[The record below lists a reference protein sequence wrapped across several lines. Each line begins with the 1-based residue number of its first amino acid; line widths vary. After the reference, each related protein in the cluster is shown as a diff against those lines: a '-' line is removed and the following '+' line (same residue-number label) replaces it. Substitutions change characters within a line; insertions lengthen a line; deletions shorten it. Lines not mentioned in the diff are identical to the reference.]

1 MKVSEIMSI
10 FRAETKDK
18 AKPYFVDEL
27 MALGFLNQA
36 QSEAA
41 RRARLLVDS
50 ESQEICRV
58 QVSAGEP
65 VVYIDPRIIS
75 IRRAR
80 LASSSRPLVKAKV
93 RDMDDRFPSWDSS
106 TNQSTPMIV
115 VTDYGTNQ
123 LYLHAIPKADDELL
137 LTVVREPLSDL
148 KGDNDVPEI
157 PARYHYGLIAWMKY
171 RAYSIDDADRYDPKQ
186 AAVALGHFESEFG
199 PRISATD
206 EQYEFENYD
215 DIGER

>member
-1 MKVSEIMSI
+1 MKVSEIMTI
-10 FRAETKDK
+10 YRTETRDSK
-18 AKPYFVDEL
+18 KPYFVGDPL
-27 MALGFLNQA
+27 AMAFLNQA

-41 RRARLLVDS
+41 RRGRLLVDS
-50 ESQEICRV
+50 KSQEICRV
-58 QVSAGEP
+58 QVVAGEP
-65 VVYIDPRIIS
+65 VVDIDPRIIS

-93 RDMDDRFPSWDSS
+93 RDMDERFPGWDSS
-106 TNQSTPMIV
+106 TNQSTPLIV
-115 VTDYGTNQ
+115 VTDYGANQ
-123 LYLHAIPKADDELL
+123 LYLHSIPKADDELL
-137 LTVVREPLSDL
+137 LTVTREPLVDL
-148 KGDNDVPEI
+148 EGENDVPEI

-186 AAVALGHFESEFG
+186 AGIALGHFEAEFG
-199 PRISATD
+199 PKISATD